1 MMTSNISARDQI
13 RLLLESGSTGP
24 VLDRQLENFDSA
36 ELLHAVFQLTEDEQR
51 RLLSV
56 VSVEKAAQLVEE
68 FPHSHGAGL
77 IEDMPAQDAAPI
89 VEEMASNHRVDLLSE
104 MDQQDT
110 EAIFEYLEE
119 DDVKEIRELIAYP
132 SDVAGGLMMTEFAT
146 YPRTAIVRDVVDD
159 LTGREGDYEFL
170 TVHYIYVVVKK
181 RVLVGVIRLRDLVFA
196 DPAARIGS
204 IATKAKT
211 VAATASLN
219 ELEQFFADNDI
230 AAVPVVDDRNHLLGI
245 VRRRAVLE
253 ALNEKAEADY
263 LKVAG
268 IVGGDELRSMPVLL
282 RSRRRLSWLSI
293 NIVLNI
299 IAASVIAFYED
310 TLTAV
315 IALAVF
321 LPIVSDM
328 SGCSGNQAVA
338 VSMRELTLG
347 AAEPKD
353 VMRVLRKE
361 LLVGLINGLALGS
374 LLGFVAWAWKGNY
387 VLGLVVGLALALNT
401 VLAVSIGGTVP
412 LMLKRLKIDPA
423 VASGPL
429 LTTITDMCGFF
440 LILSLASLA
449 LPSLI

>member
-1 MMTSNISARDQI
+1 MTQNNISERNQI
-13 RLLLESGSTGP
+13 RILLESEEPSAALEKK
-24 VLDRQLENFDSA
+24 LDEIDSA
-36 ELLHAVFQLTEDEQR
+36 ELLHAVFQLSVDEQR
-51 RLLSV
+51 QLLTAIS
-56 VSVEKAAQLVEE
+56 SERAAHLVEE
-68 FPHSHGAGL
+68 FPSSHGAGL
-77 IEDMPAQDAAPI
+77 IEDMPAREAAPI
-89 VEEMASNHRVDLLSE
+89 LEEMASNFRVDVLSE
-104 MDQQDT
+104 MGQEDT
-110 EAIFEYLEE
+110 EAILEHLEE
-119 DDVKEIRELIAYP
+119 EDVQEIRELIAYP
-132 SDVAGGLMMTEFAT
+132 ADVAGGLMMTEFAT
-146 YPRTAIVRDVVDD
+146 YPKSSVVRDVVED

-181 RVLVGVIRLRDLVFA
+181 HLLVGVVRLRDLVFA
-196 DPAARIGS
+196 DPEARIGE
-204 IATKAKT
+204 IVTKAISVSANT
-211 VAATASLN
+211 SLA

-230 AAVPVVDDRNHLLGI
+230 AAVPVVDHRNYLLGI

-253 ALNEKAEADY
+253 ALTEKAEADH
-263 LKVAG
+263 LKAAG

-299 IAASVIAFYED
+299 VAASVIALYEE

-347 AAEPKD
+347 ATSPRD
-353 VMRVLRKE
+353 VARVWGKE
-361 LLVGLINGLALGS
+361 LSVGLINGLVLGV
-374 LLGFVAWAWKGNY
+374 LLGFAAWVWKGN
-387 VLGLVVGLALALNT
+387 LTLSLVIGAALALNT

-412 LMLKRLKIDPA
+412 LLLKRLNVDPA

-440 LILSLASLA
+440 LVLSLASLV
-449 LPSLI
+449 LPSLL

>member
-1 MMTSNISARDQI
+1 MTTSNISARDQI
-13 RLLLESGSTGP
+13 RTLLESDSPAP
-24 VLDRQLENFDSA
+24 VLDRQLEKFDSA
-36 ELLHAVFQLTEDEQR
+36 ELLHAVFLLTEEEQR
-51 RLLSV
+51 RLLSA
-56 VSVEKAAQLVEE
+56 VSAEKAAHLVEE
-68 FPHSHGAGL
+68 FPSSHGADL
-77 IEDMPAQDAAPI
+77 IEEMPAQDAAPI
-89 VEEMASNHRVDLLSE
+89 VEEMASNHRVDLLAE

-110 EAIFEYLEE
+110 EAIFEFLEE
-119 DDVKEIRELIAYP
+119 DDVQEIRDLIAYP
-132 SDVAGGLMMTEFAT
+132 PDVAGGLMMTEFAT
-146 YPRTAIVRDVVDD
+146 YPRTAIVRDVVND

-181 RVLVGVIRLRDLVFA
+181 HLLVGVIRLRDLVFA
-196 DPAARIGS
+196 DPEAQIGS
-204 IATKAKT
+204 ITTKAKT
-211 VAATASLN
+211 VSDNASLP
-219 ELEQFFADNDI
+219 ELEQFFVDNDI
-230 AAVPVVDDRNHLLGI
+230 AAVPVVDGRKYLLGI

-253 ALNEKAEADY
+253 ALNEKAEADH

-268 IVGGDELRSMPVLL
+268 IVGGDELRSMPVLT
-282 RSRRRLSWLSI
+282 RSKRRLSWLSI

-299 IAASVIAFYED
+299 VAASVIALYED

-353 VMRVLRKE
+353 VIRVWRKE
-361 LLVGLINGLALGS
+361 LMVGLINGLALGS
-374 LLGFVAWAWKGNY
+374 LLGFAAWAWKGNY
-387 VLGLVVGLALALNT
+387 VLALVIGLALALNT

-412 LMLKRLKIDPA
+412 LILKRFNIDPA

-440 LILSLASLA
+440 LVLSLASLV

>member
-1 MMTSNISARDQI
+1 MTTSDISARDQI
-13 RLLLESGSTGP
+13 RILLESDSP
-24 VLDRQLENFDSA
+24 PQELDRQLEQFDSA
-36 ELLHAVFQLTEDEQR
+36 ELLHAVFQLTEVEQR
-51 RLLSV
+51 RLLSA
-56 VSVEKAAQLVEE
+56 VSAEKAAQLVEE
-68 FPHSHGAGL
+68 LPSSHGADL
-77 IEDMPAQDAAPI
+77 IEEMAAQDAAPI
-89 VEEMASNHRVDLLSE
+89 VEGMASNYRVDLLAE

-119 DDVKEIRELIAYP
+119 EDVREIRDLIAYP

-146 YPRTAIVRDVVDD
+146 YPRTAIVRDVVND

-181 RVLVGVIRLRDLVFA
+181 HLLVGVIRLRDLVFA
-196 DPAARIGS
+196 DPEARIGT

-211 VAATASLN
+211 VSGNTPLA

-230 AAVPVVDDRNHLLGI
+230 AAVPVVDDKNHLLGI

-253 ALNEKAEADY
+253 ALNEKAEADH

-299 IAASVIAFYED
+299 IAASVIALYED

-353 VMRVLRKE
+353 VLRVWRKE

-374 LLGFVAWAWKGNY
+374 LLGFAAWAWKGNY
-387 VLGLVVGLALALNT
+387 VLALVIGLALALNT

-412 LMLKRLKIDPA
+412 LILKRLKIDPA

-440 LILSLASLA
+440 LVLSLASLV
-449 LPSLI
+449 LPRLI

>member
-1 MMTSNISARDQI
+1 MTTGNISARDQI
-13 RLLLESGSTGP
+13 RTLLESDSP
-24 VLDRQLENFDSA
+24 AQVLDRQLEKFDSA
-36 ELLHAVFQLTEDEQR
+36 ELLHAVFLLTEEEQR
-51 RLLSV
+51 RLLSA
-56 VSVEKAAQLVEE
+56 VSAEKAAHLVEE
-68 FPHSHGAGL
+68 FPSSHGADL
-77 IEDMPAQDAAPI
+77 IEEMPAQDAAPI
-89 VEEMASNHRVDLLSE
+89 VEEMASNHRVDLLAE

-110 EAIFEYLEE
+110 EAIFEFLEE
-119 DDVKEIRELIAYP
+119 DDVQEIRDLIAYP
-132 SDVAGGLMMTEFAT
+132 PDVAGGLMMTEFAT
-146 YPRTAIVRDVVDD
+146 YPRTAIVRDVVND

-181 RVLVGVIRLRDLVFA
+181 HLLVGVIRLRDLVFA
-196 DPAARIGS
+196 DPEAQIGS
-204 IATKAKT
+204 ITTKAKS
-211 VAATASLN
+211 VSDNASLP
-219 ELEQFFADNDI
+219 ELEQFFVDNDI
-230 AAVPVVDDRNHLLGI
+230 AAVPVVDGRKYLLGI

-253 ALNEKAEADY
+253 ALTEKAEADH

-268 IVGGDELRSMPVLL
+268 IVGGDELRSMPVLT
-282 RSRRRLSWLSI
+282 RSKRRLSWLSI

-299 IAASVIAFYED
+299 VAASVIALYED

-353 VMRVLRKE
+353 VIRVWRKE
-361 LLVGLINGLALGS
+361 LMVGLINGLALGS
-374 LLGFVAWAWKGNY
+374 LLGFAAWAWKGNY
-387 VLGLVVGLALALNT
+387 VLALVIGLALALNT

-412 LMLKRLKIDPA
+412 LILKRFNIDPA

-440 LILSLASLA
+440 LVLSLASLV